1 MSMFIDLAFYIIFCG
16 VVIFSLFFDSHTTVL
31 SARNFFKTNESAISI
46 NVYDR
51 NKLLSRASQ
60 SAFLPVLSF
69 YLIYKD
75 PSFNDI
81 FQLTLFSFFLGHLLC
96 FLIEFHRVN
105 NEFQKNRP
113 YLFNQGKINIFVS
126 LSHAVFDFIILLVP
140 ISLNLIAFYGF
151 KEYAQFIVQLI
162 VFLNGIYIFYQ
173 AYVFKYVLS
182 KMYDQNIFTESDVS
196 KLLISKMLLRLIL
209 IIAFVLIW
217 ILK

>member
-1 MSMFIDLAFYIIFCG
+1 MFVDLAFYTIFCG

-60 SAFLPVLSF
+60 SAFLPILSF
-69 YLIYKD
+69 YLIYMD

-96 FLIEFHRVN
+96 FLIELHRVK
-105 NEFQKNRP
+105 NEFQENRP
-113 YLFNQGKINIFVS
+113 YFFTQGKISVLVS
-126 LSHAVFDFIILLVP
+126 ISHAFFDFVILLVP

-173 AYVFKYVLS
+173 AYVFKYVL
-182 KMYDQNIFTESDVS
+182 KCMIKRPLQN
-196 KLLISKMLLRLIL
+196 
-209 IIAFVLIW
+209 
-217 ILK
+217 